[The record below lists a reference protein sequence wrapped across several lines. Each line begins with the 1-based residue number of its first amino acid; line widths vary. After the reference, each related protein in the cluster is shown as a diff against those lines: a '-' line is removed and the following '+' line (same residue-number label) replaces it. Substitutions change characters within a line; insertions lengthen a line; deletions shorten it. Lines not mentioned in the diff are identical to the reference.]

1 MTESGAPTPGSLRPP
16 TPGSLRR
23 PASASAPTP
32 EISVPAAPPSDSGR
46 FGRIEED
53 GTVILLA
60 PEGEVVVGQ
69 WAAGDPAEGLA
80 FYARRYDD
88 LVVEVDLVERRL
100 GDGRAPAEQA
110 EAVLTRVREALAA
123 RAFVGDVA
131 ALEARC
137 DRLAADVDAAKVAAR
152 VRKAEQRESALAAR
166 RVLVDEAESLSGSNS
181 WKATTERYA
190 AIVEEWKALP
200 RADRT
205 AEQELWQR
213 ISAAR
218 TAFDKRRRQHFTEV
232 DGQRK
237 EALGRKRD
245 LIARAEAL
253 SVSTDWANTS
263 RALRDLQADWKA
275 APRGSKTDEDKLW
288 KRFKAAQDAFYAART
303 ASDEAADAELRANV
317 PAKLALVEQAEA
329 LLPVTDL
336 KAAKSALRGIQ
347 SRWDAA
353 GDLPKA
359 DREKLERRLKKV
371 EETIRSGE
379 EKAWQS
385 SAPAAGNAAF
395 TEALAKL
402 EAKRDTA
409 LARGDAKTAASLDA
423 QIAST
428 RALLGG

>member
-23 PASASAPTP
+23 PVSASAPTP

-60 PEGEVVVGQ
+60 PECEVVVGQ

-152 VRKAEQRESALAAR
+152 ARKAEQRESALAAR